1 MTAINELTLSA
12 LLWSAGHETVGVM
25 IFALQYEG
33 NSTAAAA
40 MAVVSLLLVLVP
52 ALALDRMAD
61 RLPPGTLPWRSPAA
75 GSNA

>member
-1 MTAINELTLSA
+1 
-12 LLWSAGHETVGVM
+12 M

-52 ALALDRMAD
+52 ALALDRMAH
-61 RLPPGTLPWRSPAA
+61 RLPPGTLPWRSPVGGSAA
-75 GSNA
+75 